1 MNRINNS
8 EATVLYKTTL
18 NMIKEASRFIKSGLR
33 IKLCWEICYFENK
46 INIYPLFKGFLK
58 MQFLWIKI

>member
-18 NMIKEASRFIKSGLR
+18 NMIKEASQ
-33 IKLCWEICYFENK
+33 
-46 INIYPLFKGFLK
+46 IYKEWF
-58 MQFLWIKI
+58 MY